1 MKKLYTSLA
10 FAISLLFIQP
20 VIAQTTLTTA
30 SDFTV
35 TDVDGVVHNL
45 FNILN
50 NGQHVCIDFFFDT
63 CPPCIATSP
72 MFRDTYSNFGCNQ
85 EDIFFIAIDVGDT
98 DAQVIA
104 YENSVLGG
112 PPGYP
117 SVSGL
122 NGGGNAVVTSYGI
135 SAYPTYI
142 LIRPDKTILEQDMYP
157 IANAATFTGY
167 FANHGLTPKPC
178 STVGLNN
185 ELSDVAVSV
194 YPNPAQSAIH
204 INTGKEMSGY
214 RILNLIGEVVV
225 SNEQSSSIGNQATV
239 DLSTLDAGMYI
250 IEINIDNAKSRYR
263 FVKQ

>member
-10 FAISLLFIQP
+10 FAASLFLIQP
-20 VIAQTTLTTA
+20 ASAQTNLTQA
-30 SDFTV
+30 VDFTV
-35 TDVDGVVHNL
+35 TDVDGNVHNL

-50 NGQHVCIDFFFDT
+50 GGQHVCIDFFFDT

-72 MFRDTYSNFGCNQ
+72 MFRDTYTNFGCNE
-85 EDIFFIAIDVGDT
+85 EDIFFIAVDVGDT

-122 NGGGNAVVTSYGI
+122 NGGGNAVVTAYGI
-135 SAYPTYI
+135 TAYPTYI

-178 STVGLNN
+178 TVGLND
-185 ELSDVAVSV
+185 ELANVAISV
-194 YPNPAQSAIH
+194 YPNPAQSAIY
-204 INTGKEMSGY
+204 INSDKEMSGY
-214 RILNLIGEVVV
+214 RILNLLGEVVMT
-225 SNEQSSSIGNQATV
+225 NEQSSSIGNQATI
-239 DLSTLDAGMYI
+239 DLTSFDAGMYI
-250 IEINIDNAKSRYR
+250 MEVNIDNAKGRYS

>member
-10 FAISLLFIQP
+10 FAASLMFMQP
-20 VIAQTTLTTA
+20 TNAQTSLVQA
-30 SDFTV
+30 VDFTV
-35 TDVDGVVHNL
+35 TDVDGNVHNL

-50 NGQHVCIDFFFDT
+50 GGQHVCIDFFFDT

-72 MFRDTYSNFGCNQ
+72 YFKTTYTNFGCNQ
-85 EDIFFIAIDVGDT
+85 EDIFFMAIDVGDT

-117 SVSGL
+117 SVSGI
-122 NGGGNAVVTSYGI
+122 NGGGNGVVTAYGI
-135 SAYPTYI
+135 AAYPTYI

-178 STVGLNN
+178 TVGLND
-185 ELSDVAVSV
+185 ELSDVAISV
-194 YPNPAQSAIH
+194 YPNPAQSAIY
-204 INTGKEMSGY
+204 INSEKDMSGY
-214 RILNLIGEVVV
+214 KVINMLGEVIFT
-225 SNEQSSSIGNQATV
+225 SEQSTIIGNKAAI
-239 DLSTLDAGMYI
+239 DLSSFDAGVYV
-250 IEINIDNAKSRYR
+250 IEVNIDDSRGRYR
-263 FVKQ
+263 FIKQ

>member
-1 MKKLYTSLA
+1 MKKLYTSLV
-10 FAISLLFIQP
+10 FAASLLFLQTAN
-20 VIAQTTLTTA
+20 AQTTLTQA
-30 SDFTV
+30 VDFTV
-35 TDVDGVVHNL
+35 TDVEGNVHNL

-50 NGQHVCIDFFFDT
+50 GGQHVCIDFFFDT

-72 MFRDTYSNFGCNQ
+72 MFRDTYTNFGCNE
-85 EDIFFIAIDVGDT
+85 EDIFFIAVDVGDT

-122 NGGGNAVVTSYGI
+122 NGGGNAVVTAYGI

-142 LIRPDKTILEQDMYP
+142 LIRPDQTILEQDMYP

-178 STVGLNN
+178 TVGLND
-185 ELSDVAVSV
+185 EQADVAFSV
-194 YPNPAQSAIH
+194 YPNPAQSAIY
-204 INTGKEMSGY
+204 INSDKELSGY
-214 RILNLIGEVVV
+214 RVINLLGEVVF
-225 SNEQSSSIGNQATV
+225 SNEQSLSIGQQATI
-239 DLSTLDAGMYI
+239 DLSSFNAGMYF
-250 IEINIDNAKSRYR
+250 IEVNIDNAKGRHL